1 MDFRSDIPF
10 QIWDIDGFMNG
21 EGLRTHVIVRDG
33 GHYYGNC
40 IAFDP
45 PDMAPVGMD
54 SKVLINVEEW
64 ILFIFSSKAILSNV
78 R

>member
-1 MDFRSDIPF
+1 MILMASKWWIDFRSDIPV
-10 QIWDIDGFMNG
+10 QIWGVDSFMSG
-21 EGLRTHVIVRDG
+21 EGLRTHIIARDG

-54 SKVLINVEEW
+54 NKVITTQ
-64 ILFIFSSKAILSNV
+64 SAILYLF
-78 R
+78 